1 MKYIVLAILS
11 LLAISCSL
19 KNKLE
24 KHEKAM
30 ANSNFIMEN
39 FNKESI
45 ASEFSEKYFPKEQTV
60 KLLNDFRQNC
70 NWENRKGKFV
80 DFTTMLNDGKN
91 NVAYVYE
98 YLLSC
103 DSLRFIL
110 IYDIDQEEPELFN
123 LKIEPIEK
131 KSQFIVY
138 PEKQLKY

>member
-1 MKYIVLAILS
+1 MKSYVLIVIP
-11 LLAISCSL
+11 LLVISCSL
-19 KNKLE
+19 KDKLD
-24 KHEKAM
+24 KHEKAR
-30 ANSNFIMEN
+30 ANSSFIMEN

-45 ASEFSEKYFPKEQTV
+45 TSEFSEKYFPKEQTV

>member
-1 MKYIVLAILS
+1 MKSFVLSILS
-11 LLAISCSL
+11 VLVISCSL
-19 KNKLE
+19 KDKLE

-30 ANSNFIMEN
+30 ANSSFIMDN

-45 ASEFSEKYFPKEQTV
+45 ASEFSEKHFPKEQTV
-60 KLLNDFRQNC
+60 QLLSDIRQNC
-70 NWENRKGKFV
+70 DWENRKGKFV

-91 NVAYVYE
+91 NVAYIYE

-123 LKIEPIEK
+123 FKIEPIEK
-131 KSQFIVY
+131 KSQFIVH

>member
-1 MKYIVLAILS
+1 MKYIVLAILF

-19 KNKLE
+19 RDKLE

-30 ANSNFIMEN
+30 ANSNFIMDN

-45 ASEFSEKYFPKEQTV
+45 ALEFSEKYFPKEQTV
-60 KLLNDFRQNC
+60 KLLSDIRQNC